1 MNLADAPQ
9 RPGSHQEGTGAW
21 PITEVARLMP
31 CAGDS
36 LVGVLAQVAN
46 VADVAQAAAP
56 RRTGVVLVVG
66 GPQVRTG
73 SHRQFTQMARAL
85 AAAGWPSLRFD
96 VRGMGDS
103 TGAAR
108 GFETLDDDLHAA
120 VLDLRQA
127 RPELDR
133 IVLFGL
139 CDAASAA
146 LLWLQRQPE
155 TTRALG
161 VRALVLLN
169 PWVRSAQTQ
178 AAAQVR
184 HYYVDRLRDPAFW
197 KKLLAGGVALGAVAG
212 LWRSVRTILGTGSRS
227 AVADAPSGYVER
239 MAAAWQSFDAP
250 LLLVLS
256 GQDYTAREFEEA
268 VRSQSAWAG
277 ALLRKNVTVCQAPAA
292 DHTFSD
298 LAEAAALEQT
308 VLAWLQRHCN

>member
-9 RPGSHQEGTGAW
+9 RPEAYADRIPSW
-21 PITEVARLMP
+21 PITESARLIA
-31 CAGDS
+31 CAGES
-36 LVGVLAQVAN
+36 LVGVLATAAN
-46 VADVAQAAAP
+46 SASATAP
-56 RRTGVVLVVG
+56 RRTGIVLVVG

-108 GFETLDDDLHAA
+108 SFEALDDDLHAA

-127 RPELDR
+127 HPEVER

-155 TTRALG
+155 ATRALG
-161 VRALVLLN
+161 VQALVLLN

-197 KKLLAGGVALGAVAG
+197 KKLLTGGVALGAVAG
-212 LWRSVRTILGTGSRS
+212 VWRSVRTMLGTGSRS
-227 AVADAPSGYVER
+227 PAAGAPSGYVER

-268 VRSQSAWAG
+268 VRIQPAWAA
-277 ALLRKNVTVCQAPAA
+277 ALTRKNVTVCEAPAA

-298 LAEAAALEQT
+298 PAEAASLEKV
-308 VLAWLQRHCN
+308 VLAWLQGHCV